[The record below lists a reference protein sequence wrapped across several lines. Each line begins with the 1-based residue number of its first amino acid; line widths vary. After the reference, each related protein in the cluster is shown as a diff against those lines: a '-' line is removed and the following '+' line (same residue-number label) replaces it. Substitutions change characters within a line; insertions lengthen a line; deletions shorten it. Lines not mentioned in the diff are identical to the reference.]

1 MNRMLA
7 GASLAALLLAA
18 PALAQ
23 TPPGQTPKAVD
34 RREIGNQILENV
46 PVAPPSIRASL
57 NRYQNVRAAS
67 FQDWSADGGMLIVTR
82 FGNTNQLHKVAAP
95 GADRT
100 QLTFHDEPVAGVH
113 TLPKGDVLFS
123 KDTGGDEWFQ
133 LFLRDASG
141 VETQITETGTRNE
154 SPAWSKDGS
163 ILVWARATKGSGDAD
178 ILMRDPAAPGGARV
192 IFKGEGAIAPEAVS
206 PDGKTVLLGRYY
218 SIAESK
224 RWLLDVATGKLTPL
238 GPSKTKI
245 SYAGGI
251 FTPDGKSVLLLS
263 DEGSDFLRLTQ
274 IDLATGVKTVVSG
287 TDRTWDIED
296 YALSDDGR
304 ILAYV
309 VNEDGFS
316 KLVVQDFRTRRAL
329 PQPQLP
335 AGVVSGLA
343 FSADGSKLGF
353 SLATPTASSD
363 AWSWGVTDGKLER
376 WTASEL
382 GGLDAKTLASPE
394 LVRFPSFDKRS
405 IPAFVYKPKLAPGAR
420 APVIIDIHGGPE
432 GQSRPTF
439 SPIHQQFVGDL
450 GAAVIVTNVRGSSG
464 YGKTYLNLDNA
475 EKREDSVKDIGALL
489 DWIATQPDLDPDRVV
504 VYGQSYGGYMSLA
517 VMTHYSDRLAGGV
530 ERYGISNF
538 VSFLQNTEAY
548 RRDLRRAEYGD
559 ERDPKMLKAFE
570 VISPMNNVGKIRK
583 PMLVMQGWNDPRV
596 PKSESDQVV
605 AKLREQGVETWY
617 VQFKDEGHG
626 FLKKSNNDRRREV
639 ETQFLRKV
647 LALPAH
653 RADLPPRRPVL
664 ASVS

>member
-1 MNRMLA
+1 MKTFLA
-7 GASLAALLLAA
+7 VSVAVLALAATA

-23 TPPGQTPKAVD
+23 QVE

-46 PVAPPSIRASL
+46 PVAPPSIREGLA
-57 NRYQNVRAAS
+57 RYQNARSAG
-67 FQDWSADGGMLIVTR
+67 FDDWLPDGGMVITTR
-82 FGNTNQLHKVAAP
+82 FGNTNQLHLVAAP
-95 GADRT
+95 GADRS
-100 QLTFHDEPVAGVH
+100 QITFYDEPVGETH
-113 TLPKGDVLFS
+113 TLPGGRILFS

-133 LFLRDASG
+133 LFLR
-141 VETQITETGTRNE
+141 ETDGKTVQLTEPGARNG

-163 ILVWARATKGSGDAD
+163 VLVWSRATKGSAD
-178 ILMRDPAAPGGARV
+178 YDVLMRDPSGSAKV
-192 IFKGEGAIAPEAVS
+192 IYRGQGQVSPVAVS
-206 PDGKTVLLGRYY
+206 PDGKTVLLGRYF
-218 SIAESK
+218 SINESK
-224 RWLLDVATGKLTPL
+224 RWLLDVASGKLTEL
-238 GPSKTKI
+238 NPSKAKVA
-245 SYAGGI
+245 YAGGT

-263 DEGSDFLRLTQ
+263 DEGSDFARLVQ
-274 IDLATGVKTVVSG
+274 IDLATGAKVNVSG
-287 TDRTWDIED
+287 ERPWDVED
-296 YALSDDGR
+296 FALSDDGR

-309 VNEDGFS
+309 VNEDGYS

-329 PQPQLP
+329 PQPELP

-343 FSADGSKLGF
+343 FSPDGAKLGF
-353 SLATPTASSD
+353 SLATPTAASD
-363 AWSWGVTDGKLER
+363 AWSWGVVDGQLQR

-382 GGLDAKTLASPE
+382 GGLDPRTLATPA
-394 LVRFPSFDKRS
+394 LVRYPSFDKRS
-405 IPAFVYKPKLAPGAR
+405 IPAFVYKPKLAAGAR

-439 SPIHQQFVGDL
+439 NAFHQHSVAEL

-489 DWIATQPDLDPDRVV
+489 DWIKTQPDLDPSRVV

-517 VMTHYSDRLAGGV
+517 VMTRYSDRLAGGI

-570 VISPMNNVGKIRK
+570 TISPMNNVGKIAK

-605 AKLREQGVETWY
+605 AKLREKGVETWY

-626 FLKKSNNDRRREV
+626 FQKKANNDRRREV

-647 LALPAH
+647 LGLGD
-653 RADLPPRRPVL
+653 R
-664 ASVS
+664 

>member
-7 GASLAALLLAA
+7 SASLAVLLLAS
-18 PALAQ
+18 PAMAQ
-23 TPPGQTPKAVD
+23 VE
-34 RREIGNQILENV
+34 RREMGNQILENV
-46 PVAPPSIRASL
+46 PVAAPSIRAGL

-67 FQDWSADGGMLIVTR
+67 FSDWASDGGMLITTR
-82 FGNTNQLHKVAAP
+82 FANTNQLHKVAAP
-95 GADRT
+95 GADRS

-113 TLPKGDVLFS
+113 TLPGGSILFS

-133 LFLRDASG
+133 LFVRDASG
-141 VETQITETGTRNE
+141 VETQLTETGTRNG

-163 ILVWARATKGSGDAD
+163 VLVWARSTKGSGDAD
-178 ILMRDPAAPGGARV
+178 ILMRDASAPSGAKV
-192 IFKGEGAIAPEAVS
+192 ILKGEGAISPEAVS

-218 SIAESK
+218 SIGESK

-238 GPSKTKI
+238 GVSKAKV
-245 SYAGGI
+245 SYAGGK

-263 DEGSDFLRLTQ
+263 DEGSDFMRLTQ
-274 IDLATGVKTVVSG
+274 IDLATGAKTIVSG
-287 TDRTWDIED
+287 ADRPWDVED
-296 YALSDDGR
+296 FALSDDGR

-316 KLVVQDFRTRRAL
+316 KLIVQDFRTKRAL
-329 PQPQLP
+329 PQPELP
-335 AGVVSGLA
+335 AGVVGGLA
-343 FSADGSKLGF
+343 FSADGDKLGF
-353 SLATPTASSD
+353 SLSTPTASSD
-363 AWSWGVTDGKLER
+363 AWSWGVSDGKLQR

-382 GGLDAKTLASPE
+382 GGLDAKALATPE

-405 IPAFVYKPKLAPGAR
+405 IPAFVYKPKLAAGAK

-432 GQSRPTF
+432 AQSRPIF
-439 SPIHQQFVGDL
+439 SPIHQHLVGEL

-489 DWIATQPDLDPDRVV
+489 DWIKTQPDLDPSRVV

-538 VSFLQNTEAY
+538 VSFLTNTEAY

-570 VISPMNNVGKIRK
+570 TISPMNSVSKISK

-605 AKLREQGVETWY
+605 AKLRERGVETWY

-626 FLKKSNNDRRREV
+626 FAKKINNDRRREV
-639 ETQFLRKV
+639 ETQFLQKV
-647 LALPAH
+647 LAIPGK
-653 RADLPPRRPVL
+653 
-664 ASVS
+664 

>member
-1 MNRMLA
+1 MKK
-7 GASLAALLLAA
+7 LLAA
-18 PALAQ
+18 SAAVLVLAAAVPVLAQ
-23 TPPGQTPKAVD
+23 SVE

-46 PVAPPSIRASL
+46 PVAPPAIRESL
-57 NRYQNVRAAS
+57 ARYQNARSAA
-67 FQDWSADGGMLIVTR
+67 FDDWAAGGGMIIATR
-82 FGNTNQLHKVAAP
+82 FGNTNQLHVVAAP
-95 GADRT
+95 GADRS
-100 QLTFHDEPVAGVH
+100 QITFYDEPVSSAH
-113 TLPKGDVLFS
+113 TLPDGKILFS

-133 LFLRDASG
+133 LFVRDADG
-141 VETQITETGTRNE
+141 KVVQLTQPGTRNQ

-163 ILVWARATKGSGDAD
+163 VLVWSRAVKGSAD
-178 ILMRDPAAPGGARV
+178 YDVLMRDPAAPDGTKV
-192 IFKGEGAIAPEAVS
+192 IYKGQGQVSPIAVS
-206 PDGKTVLLGRYY
+206 PDGKAVLLGRYL
-218 SIAESK
+218 SINES
-224 RWLLDVATGKLTPL
+224 RYWLLDVATGKLTELSP
-238 GPSKTKI
+238 GKKVAYS
-245 SYAGGI
+245 GGI
-251 FTPDGKSVLLLS
+251 FTPDGKSILTLS
-263 DEGSDFLRLTQ
+263 DEGSDFARLVQ
-274 IDLATGVKTVVSG
+274 IDLATGAKLSLSG
-287 TDRTWDIED
+287 ERPWDVED
-296 YALSDDGR
+296 FALSDDGR

-309 VNEDGFS
+309 VNEDGYS

-329 PQPQLP
+329 PQPELP
-335 AGVVSGLA
+335 AGVVSDIA
-343 FSADGSKLGF
+343 FSPDGSKLGF
-353 SLATPTASSD
+353 SLATPTAASD
-363 AWSWGVTDGKLER
+363 AWSWGVTDAKLER

-382 GGLDAKTLASPE
+382 GGLDAKALTAPE

-405 IPAFVYKPKLAPGAR
+405 IPAFVYKPKRAAGAR

-439 SPIHQQFVGDL
+439 NAFHQHTVAEL
-450 GAAVIVTNVRGSSG
+450 GAAVIVTNVRGSTG

-489 DWIATQPDLDPDRVV
+489 DWIKTQPDLDSNRVV

-517 VMTHYSDRLAGGV
+517 VMTRYSDRLAGGI

-570 VISPMNNVGKIRK
+570 TISPMNNVSKITK

-605 AKLREQGVETWY
+605 AKLRGQGVETWY

-626 FLKKSNNDRRREV
+626 FLKKANNDRRREV

-647 LALPAH
+647 LGLDGAK
-653 RADLPPRRPVL
+653 
-664 ASVS
+664 

>member
-7 GASLAALLLAA
+7 GAALAALLLAS
-18 PALAQ
+18 PAFAQ
-23 TPPGQTPKAVD
+23 VE

-46 PVAPPSIRASL
+46 PVAAPSIRAGL
-57 NRYQNVRAAS
+57 NRYQNVRAAA
-67 FQDWSADGGMLIVTR
+67 FQDWAADGGMLITTR
-82 FGNTNQLHKVAAP
+82 FANTNQLHSVAAP
-95 GADRT
+95 GADRS
-100 QLTFHDEPVAGVH
+100 QLTFYDEPVSGVH
-113 TLPKGDVLFS
+113 ALPGGGVLFA

-133 LFLRDASG
+133 LFVRDADG
-141 VETQITETGTRNE
+141 HETQLTETGTRNG

-163 ILVWARATKGSGDAD
+163 VLVWARSTKGSGDAD
-178 ILMRDPAAPGGARV
+178 ILMRDTAAPGGARV
-192 IFKGEGAIAPEAVS
+192 ILKGEGAISPEAVS

-218 SIAESK
+218 SIGESK
-224 RWLLDVATGKLTPL
+224 RWLLDIASGKLIPL
-238 GPSKTKI
+238 GVSKTKV
-245 SYAGGI
+245 SYAGGA

-263 DEGSDFLRLTQ
+263 DEGGDFMRLTQ
-274 IDLATGVKTVVSG
+274 IDLATGARTIVSG
-287 TDRTWDIED
+287 ADRPWDIED
-296 YALSDDGR
+296 FALSHDGR
-304 ILAYV
+304 VLAYV

-316 KLVVQDFRTRRAL
+316 KLVVQDVRTKRAL
-329 PQPQLP
+329 PQPALP
-335 AGVVSGLA
+335 AGVVGGLA
-343 FSADGSKLGF
+343 FSADGEKLGF
-353 SLATPTASSD
+353 SLSTPTASSD
-363 AWSWGVTDGKLER
+363 AWSWGVTDGQLQR

-382 GGLDAKTLASPE
+382 GGLDAKALATPE
-394 LVRFPSFDKRS
+394 LVRFTSFDKRS
-405 IPAFVYKPKLAPGAR
+405 IPAFIYKPRLAAGQK

-439 SPIHQQFVGDL
+439 SPIHQHFVGEL

-489 DWIATQPDLDPDRVV
+489 DWIKTQPDLDPSRVV

-538 VSFLQNTEAY
+538 ASFLTNTEAY

-559 ERDPKMLKAFE
+559 ERDPKMQKVFE
-570 VISPMNNVGKIRK
+570 VISPMNSVAKISK

-596 PKSESDQVV
+596 PRSESDQVV

-639 ETQFLRKV
+639 ETQFLQKV
-647 LALPAH
+647 LAI
-653 RADLPPRRPVL
+653 PPQ
-664 ASVS
+664 

>member
-1 MNRMLA
+1 MKK
-7 GASLAALLLAA
+7 LLAA
-18 PALAQ
+18 SAAVLALAAAVPAFAQSVAQ
-23 TPPGQTPKAVD
+23 TVD
-34 RREIGNQILENV
+34 RREMGNQILENV
-46 PVAPPSIRASL
+46 PVAPPSIREGLAK
-57 NRYQNVRAAS
+57 YQNARSAY
-67 FQDWSADGGMLIVTR
+67 FDDWGANGGMVVTTR
-82 FGNTNQLHKVAAP
+82 FGNTNQLHVVAGP
-95 GADRT
+95 GADRS
-100 QLTFHDEPVAGVH
+100 QITFYDEPVGAAH
-113 TLPKGDVLFS
+113 TLPSGQILFS

-133 LFLRDASG
+133 LFLREPDG
-141 VETQITETGTRNE
+141 KTVQLTEPGTRNQ

-163 ILVWARATKGSGDAD
+163 VLVWSRATKGSAD
-178 ILMRDPAAPGGARV
+178 YDVLMRDPSGAARV
-192 IFKGEGAIAPEAVS
+192 IYKGQGQVSPIAVS
-206 PDGKTVLLGRYY
+206 PDGKTVLLGRYF
-218 SIAESK
+218 SINDSK
-224 RWLLDVATGKLTPL
+224 RWLLDVATGKLTEL
-238 GPSKTKI
+238 NPSKAKI
-245 SYAGGI
+245 AYDGGR

-263 DEGSDFLRLTQ
+263 DEGSDFLRLVQ
-274 IDLATGVKTVVSG
+274 IDLATGAKVNVSG
-287 TDRTWDIED
+287 ERPWDVED
-296 YALSDDGR
+296 FALSDDGR

-309 VNEDGFS
+309 VNEDGYS

-335 AGVVSGLA
+335 AGVVSGIA
-343 FSADGSKLGF
+343 FSPDGAKLGF
-353 SLATPTASSD
+353 SLATPTAASD
-363 AWSWGVTDGKLER
+363 AWSWGVTDAKLER

-382 GGLDAKTLASPE
+382 GGLDAKALATPE
-394 LVRFPSFDKRS
+394 LVRYPSFDKRS
-405 IPAFVYKPKLAPGAR
+405 IPAFVYKPKLAAGQK

-439 SPIHQQFVGDL
+439 NAFHQHTVAEL
-450 GAAVIVTNVRGSSG
+450 GAAVIVTNVRGSTG

-489 DWIATQPDLDPDRVV
+489 DWIKTQPDLDPNRVV

-517 VMTHYSDRLAGGV
+517 VMTRYSDRMAAGI

-570 VISPMNNVGKIRK
+570 TISPMNNVKNINK

-626 FLKKSNNDRRREV
+626 FLKKANNDRRREV
-639 ETQFLRKV
+639 ETQFLQKV
-647 LALPAH
+647 LGVAPA
-653 RADLPPRRPVL
+653 R
-664 ASVS
+664 

>member
-1 MNRMLA
+1 MKTLSMKK
-7 GASLAALLLAA
+7 LLAA
-18 PALAQ
+18 SAAVLVLAAAVPVLAQ
-23 TPPGQTPKAVD
+23 SVE

-46 PVAPPSIRASL
+46 PVAPPAIRESL
-57 NRYQNVRAAS
+57 ARYQNARSAA
-67 FQDWSADGGMLIVTR
+67 FDDWAAGGGMIIATR
-82 FGNTNQLHKVAAP
+82 FGNTNQLHVVAAP
-95 GADRT
+95 GADRS
-100 QLTFHDEPVAGVH
+100 QITFYDEPVSSAH
-113 TLPKGDVLFS
+113 TLPDGKTLFS

-133 LFLRDASG
+133 LFVRDADG
-141 VETQITETGTRNE
+141 KVVQLTQPGTRNQ

-163 ILVWARATKGSGDAD
+163 VLVWSRAVKGSAD
-178 ILMRDPAAPGGARV
+178 YDVLMRDPAAPDGTKV
-192 IFKGEGAIAPEAVS
+192 IYKGQGQVSPIAVS
-206 PDGKTVLLGRYY
+206 PDGKAVLLGRYL
-218 SIAESK
+218 SINES
-224 RWLLDVATGKLTPL
+224 RYWLLDVATGKLTELSP
-238 GPSKTKI
+238 GKKVAYS
-245 SYAGGI
+245 GGI
-251 FTPDGKSVLLLS
+251 FTPDGKSILTLS
-263 DEGSDFLRLTQ
+263 DEGSDFARLVQ
-274 IDLATGVKTVVSG
+274 IDLATGEKLSLSG
-287 TDRTWDIED
+287 EHPWDVED
-296 YALSDDGR
+296 FALSDDGR

-309 VNEDGFS
+309 VNEDGYS

-329 PQPQLP
+329 PQPELP
-335 AGVVSGLA
+335 AGVVSDIA
-343 FSADGSKLGF
+343 FSPDGSKLGF
-353 SLATPTASSD
+353 SLATPTAASD
-363 AWSWGVTDGKLER
+363 AWSWGVTDAKLER

-382 GGLDAKTLASPE
+382 GGLDAKALAAPE

-405 IPAFVYKPKLAPGAR
+405 IPAFVYKPKLAAGAK

-432 GQSRPTF
+432 GQSRPIF
-439 SPIHQQFVGDL
+439 NPFHQHTIAEL
-450 GAAVIVTNVRGSSG
+450 GAAVIVTNVRGSTG

-489 DWIATQPDLDPDRVV
+489 DWIKTQPDLDSNRVV

-570 VISPMNNVGKIRK
+570 TISPMNNVGKISK

-605 AKLREQGVETWY
+605 AKLRGQGVETWY

-626 FLKKSNNDRRREV
+626 FQKKANNDRRREV

-647 LALPAH
+647 LSL
-653 RADLPPRRPVL
+653 DGVK
-664 ASVS
+664 

>member
-1 MNRMLA
+1 MKARLFA
-7 GASLAALLLAA
+7 ASAALLVLFAA
-18 PALAQ
+18 TPSLAQ
-23 TPPGQTPKAVD
+23 VE
-34 RREIGNQILENV
+34 RREMGNQILENV
-46 PVAPPSIRASL
+46 PVAAPSIRMGL

-67 FQDWSADGGMLIVTR
+67 FSDWASDGGMLIVTR
-82 FGNTNQLHKVAAP
+82 FANTNQLHKVAAP
-95 GADRT
+95 GADRS

-113 TLPKGDVLFS
+113 TLPGGSILFS

-133 LFLRDASG
+133 LFVRDASG
-141 VETQITETGTRNE
+141 VETQLTETGTRNG

-163 ILVWARATKGSGDAD
+163 VLVWARSTKGSGDAD
-178 ILMRDPAAPGGARV
+178 ILMRDASAPGGAKV
-192 IFKGEGAIAPEAVS
+192 ILKGEGAISPEAVS

-218 SIAESK
+218 SIGESK

-238 GPSKTKI
+238 GVSKTKV
-245 SYAGGI
+245 SYAGGR

-263 DEGSDFLRLTQ
+263 DEGSDFMRLTQ
-274 IDLATGVKTVVSG
+274 IDLATGAKTIVSG
-287 TDRTWDIED
+287 ADRPWDIED
-296 YALSDDGR
+296 FALSDDGR

-329 PQPQLP
+329 PQPDLP
-335 AGVVSGLA
+335 AGVVGGLG
-343 FSADGSKLGF
+343 FSPDGSKLGF
-353 SLATPTASSD
+353 SLSTPTASSD

-382 GGLDAKTLASPE
+382 GGLDAKALATPE

-405 IPAFVYKPKLAPGAR
+405 IPAFVYKPKLAAGAK

-439 SPIHQQFVGDL
+439 SPIHQHFVGEL

-489 DWIATQPDLDPDRVV
+489 DWIKTQPDLDPSRVV

-570 VISPMNNVGKIRK
+570 TISPMNSVSKISK

-626 FLKKSNNDRRREV
+626 FAKKINNDRRREV
-639 ETQFLRKV
+639 ETQFLQKV
-647 LALPAH
+647 LAIPAK
-653 RADLPPRRPVL
+653 
-664 ASVS
+664 

>member
-1 MNRMLA
+1 MKK
-7 GASLAALLLAA
+7 LLAA
-18 PALAQ
+18 SVAILALAV
-23 TPPGQTPKAVD
+23 AVPAFAQSVE

-46 PVAPPSIRASL
+46 PVAPPAIRESL
-57 NRYQNVRAAS
+57 ARYQNARSAA
-67 FQDWSADGGMLIVTR
+67 FDDWAAGGGMIIATR
-82 FGNTNQLHKVAAP
+82 FGNTNQLHVVAAP
-95 GADRT
+95 GADRG
-100 QLTFHDEPVAGVH
+100 QITFYDEPVSSAH
-113 TLPKGDVLFS
+113 TLPDGKILFS

-133 LFLRDASG
+133 LFVRDADG
-141 VETQITETGTRNE
+141 KVVQLTQPGTRNQ

-163 ILVWARATKGSGDAD
+163 VLVWSRAVKGSAD
-178 ILMRDPAAPGGARV
+178 YDVLMRDPAAPDGTKV
-192 IFKGEGAIAPEAVS
+192 IYKGQGQVSPIAVS
-206 PDGKTVLLGRYY
+206 PDGKAVLLGRYL
-218 SIAESK
+218 SINES
-224 RWLLDVATGKLTPL
+224 RYWLLDVATGELTELSP
-238 GPSKTKI
+238 GKKVAYS
-245 SYAGGI
+245 GGI
-251 FTPDGKSVLLLS
+251 FTPDGKSILTLS
-263 DEGSDFLRLTQ
+263 DEGSDFARLVQ
-274 IDLATGVKTVVSG
+274 IDLATGAKLSLSG
-287 TDRTWDIED
+287 ERPWDVED
-296 YALSDDGR
+296 FALSDDGR

-309 VNEDGFS
+309 VNEDGYS

-335 AGVVSGLA
+335 AGVVSDIA
-343 FSADGSKLGF
+343 FSPDGSKLGF
-353 SLATPTASSD
+353 SLATPTAASD
-363 AWSWGVTDGKLER
+363 AWSWGVTDAKLER

-382 GGLDAKTLASPE
+382 GGLDVKALAAPE

-405 IPAFVYKPKLAPGAR
+405 IPAFVYKPKLAAGAR

-439 SPIHQQFVGDL
+439 NAFHQHTVAEL
-450 GAAVIVTNVRGSSG
+450 GAAVIVTNVRGSTG
-464 YGKTYLNLDNA
+464 YGKSYLNLDNA

-489 DWIATQPDLDPDRVV
+489 DWIKTQPDLDPNRVV

-517 VMTHYSDRLAGGV
+517 VMTHYSDRLAGGI

-570 VISPMNNVGKIRK
+570 TISPMNNVSKITK

-605 AKLREQGVETWY
+605 AKLRGQGVETWY

-626 FLKKSNNDRRREV
+626 FLKKANNDRRREV

-647 LALPAH
+647 LGLDGAK
-653 RADLPPRRPVL
+653 
-664 ASVS
+664 

>member
-7 GASLAALLLAA
+7 GASLAALLFTA

-23 TPPGQTPKAVD
+23 VE
-34 RREIGNQILENV
+34 RREMGNQILENV
-46 PVAPPSIRASL
+46 PVAAPSIRAGL

-67 FQDWSADGGMLIVTR
+67 FSDWASDGGMLIVTR
-82 FGNTNQLHKVAAP
+82 FANTNQLHKVAAP
-95 GADRT
+95 GADRS

-113 TLPKGDVLFS
+113 TLPGGSILFS

-133 LFLRDASG
+133 LFVRDASG
-141 VETQITETGTRNE
+141 AETQLTETGTRNG

-163 ILVWARATKGSGDAD
+163 VLVWARSTKGSGDAD
-178 ILMRDPAAPGGARV
+178 ILMRDASAPGGAKV
-192 IFKGEGAIAPEAVS
+192 ILKGEGAISPEAVS

-218 SIAESK
+218 SIGESK

-238 GPSKTKI
+238 GVSKTKV
-245 SYAGGI
+245 SYAGGH

-263 DEGSDFLRLTQ
+263 DEGGDFMRLTQ
-274 IDLATGVKTVVSG
+274 IDLATGAKTIVSG
-287 TDRTWDIED
+287 ADRPWDIED
-296 YALSDDGR
+296 FALSDDGR
-304 ILAYV
+304 VLAYV

-316 KLVVQDFRTRRAL
+316 KLVVQDFRTKRAL
-329 PQPQLP
+329 PQPDLP
-335 AGVVSGLA
+335 AGVVGGLG
-343 FSADGSKLGF
+343 FSPDGSKLGF
-353 SLATPTASSD
+353 SLSTPTASSD

-382 GGLDAKTLASPE
+382 GGLDAKALATPE

-405 IPAFVYKPKLAPGAR
+405 IPAFVYKPKLAAGQK

-439 SPIHQQFVGDL
+439 SPIHQHFVGEL

-464 YGKTYLNLDNA
+464 YGKTYLDLDNA

-489 DWIATQPDLDPDRVV
+489 DWIKTQPDLDPSRVV

-570 VISPMNNVGKIRK
+570 TISPMNSVSKISK

-626 FLKKSNNDRRREV
+626 FAKKINNDRRREV
-639 ETQFLRKV
+639 ETQFLQKV
-647 LALPAH
+647 LAIPGK
-653 RADLPPRRPVL
+653 
-664 ASVS
+664 

>member
-1 MNRMLA
+1 MKK
-7 GASLAALLLAA
+7 LLAA
-18 PALAQ
+18 SAAVLVLAAAVPVLAQ
-23 TPPGQTPKAVD
+23 SVE

-46 PVAPPSIRASL
+46 PVAPPAIRESL
-57 NRYQNVRAAS
+57 ARYQNARSAA
-67 FQDWSADGGMLIVTR
+67 FDDWAAGGGMIIATR
-82 FGNTNQLHKVAAP
+82 FGNTNQLHVVAAP
-95 GADRT
+95 GADRS
-100 QLTFHDEPVAGVH
+100 QITFYDEPVSSAH
-113 TLPKGDVLFS
+113 TLPDGKILFS

-133 LFLRDASG
+133 LFVRDADG
-141 VETQITETGTRNE
+141 KVVQLTQPGTRNQ

-163 ILVWARATKGSGDAD
+163 VLVWSRAVKGSAD
-178 ILMRDPAAPGGARV
+178 YDVLMRDPAAPDGTKV
-192 IFKGEGAIAPEAVS
+192 IYKGQGQVSPIAVS
-206 PDGKTVLLGRYY
+206 PDGKAVLLGRYL
-218 SIAESK
+218 SINES
-224 RWLLDVATGKLTPL
+224 RYWLLDVATGKLTELSP
-238 GPSKTKI
+238 GKKVAYS
-245 SYAGGI
+245 GGI
-251 FTPDGKSVLLLS
+251 FTPDGKSILTLS
-263 DEGSDFLRLTQ
+263 DEGSDFARLVQ
-274 IDLATGVKTVVSG
+274 IDLATGEKLSLSG
-287 TDRTWDIED
+287 ERPWDVED
-296 YALSDDGR
+296 FALSDDGR

-309 VNEDGFS
+309 VNEDGYS

-329 PQPQLP
+329 PQPELP
-335 AGVVSGLA
+335 AGVVSDIA
-343 FSADGSKLGF
+343 FSPDGSKLGF
-353 SLATPTASSD
+353 SLATPTAASD
-363 AWSWGVTDGKLER
+363 AWSWGVTDAKLER

-382 GGLDAKTLASPE
+382 GGLDAKALAAPE

-405 IPAFVYKPKLAPGAR
+405 IPAFVYKPKRAAGAR

-439 SPIHQQFVGDL
+439 NAFHQHTVAEL
-450 GAAVIVTNVRGSSG
+450 GAAVIVTNVRGSTG

-489 DWIATQPDLDPDRVV
+489 DWIKTQPDLDPNRVV

-517 VMTHYSDRLAGGV
+517 VMTRYSDRLAGGI

-570 VISPMNNVGKIRK
+570 TISPMNNVSKITK

-605 AKLREQGVETWY
+605 AKLRGQGVETWY

-626 FLKKSNNDRRREV
+626 FLKKANSDRRREV

-647 LALPAH
+647 LGLDGAK
-653 RADLPPRRPVL
+653 
-664 ASVS
+664 

>member
-1 MNRMLA
+1 MKSGLFV
-7 GASLAALLLAA
+7 GAALIALTLTT

-23 TPPGQTPKAVD
+23 SVE
-34 RREIGNQILENV
+34 RREIGSQILENV
-46 PVAPPSIRASL
+46 PVAPASIREGLA
-57 NRYQNVRAAS
+57 RYQNARSAA
-67 FQDWSADGGMLIVTR
+67 FDDWAPAGVNGRGGMVITTR
-82 FGNTNQLHKVAAP
+82 FGNTNQLHVVAAP
-95 GADRT
+95 GADRS
-100 QLTFHDEPVAGVH
+100 QITFYDEPVASAH
-113 TLPKGDVLFS
+113 TLPDGKILFS

-133 LFLRDASG
+133 LFTRDADG
-141 VETQITETGTRNE
+141 KVVQLTEPGTRNQ

-163 ILVWARATKGSGDAD
+163 VLVWSRAVKGSAD
-178 ILMRDPAAPGGARV
+178 YDVLMRDPSGGAKV
-192 IFKGEGAIAPEAVS
+192 IYKGQGQVSPVAVS
-206 PDGKTVLLGRYY
+206 PDGKTVLLGRYF
-218 SIAESK
+218 SINES
-224 RWLLDVATGKLTPL
+224 RYWLLDIATGKLTEFNPA
-238 GPSKTKI
+238 KTKI
-245 SYAGGI
+245 AYGGGK

-263 DEGSDFLRLTQ
+263 DEGSDFTRLVQ
-274 IDLATGVKTVVSG
+274 IDLATGAKVSLSG
-287 TDRTWDIED
+287 ERPWDVED
-296 YALSDDGR
+296 FALSDDGR

-309 VNEDGFS
+309 VNEDGYS

-329 PQPQLP
+329 PQPDLP
-335 AGVVSGLA
+335 AGVVSGIA
-343 FSADGSKLGF
+343 FSPDGSKLGF
-353 SLATPTASSD
+353 SLATPTAASD
-363 AWSWGVTDGKLER
+363 AWSWGVTDAKLER

-382 GGLDAKTLASPE
+382 GGLDAKALTTLE
-394 LVRFPSFDKRS
+394 LIRYPSFDKRS
-405 IPAFVYKPKLAPGAR
+405 IPAFVYRPKLAAGHR

-439 SPIHQQFVGDL
+439 NAFHQHTVAEL
-450 GAAVIVTNVRGSSG
+450 GAAVIVTNVRGSTG

-489 DWIATQPDLDPDRVV
+489 DWIKTQPDLDPNRVV

-517 VMTHYSDRLAGGV
+517 VMTHYSDRLAGGI

-570 VISPMNNVGKIRK
+570 TISPMNSVSKITK

-605 AKLREQGVETWY
+605 AKLRGQGIETWY

-626 FLKKSNNDRRREV
+626 FLKKANNDRRREV

-647 LALPAH
+647 LGLDGAK
-653 RADLPPRRPVL
+653 
-664 ASVS
+664 